1 MIKLSRRT
9 SFFLAGGLLVG
20 FFVLA
25 LYMSSDHRLSSDSGK
40 PIPPTPEQELEQ
52 SPSGSVVLTNFHRS
66 QTGPNGEKEWEIT
79 ADKGEYTS
87 GSSLISISN
96 GLLKIF
102 RQGGSTIRII
112 APVATIELVDSTIK
126 VVTCSGG
133 VTIEY
138 DEDMKLITDSM
149 TYWKETGQ
157 IEAPKRV
164 TIKSHSGETSGDS
177 MKGNATSRQFE
188 LLGGVTSIFTPNET
202 R

>member
-20 FFVLA
+20 FFALA
-25 LYMSSDHRLSSDSGK
+25 LYMSSDHQLGSNSGN
-40 PIPPTPEQELEQ
+40 PTLTTPEQELEQ

-79 ADKGEYTS
+79 ADKGEYTP
-87 GSSLISISN
+87 GSNLISISN
-96 GLLKIF
+96 GLLTLF
-102 RQGGSTIRII
+102 RQEGSTIRII
-112 APVATIELVDSTIK
+112 APFATIELVDSTMK

-164 TIKSHSGETSGDS
+164 TIKSKSGETSGDS
-177 MKGNATSRQFE
+177 MKGNAVSRRFE
-188 LLGGVTSIFTPNET
+188 LLGKVTSVFKPNET